1 MSSGKRLNDVRGAQ
15 KANMTR
21 ESHTKTSCL
30 TWRYQTVKILESS
43 FRAFRPRLKTKLK
56 HWLNISYIIR
66 YGFLTRN
73 TNKSLVW
80 QLSKI
85 GWYLHE
91 HASIV
96 FSFCWICSVNVE
108 YYVAFLFALAV
119 STKYLAKA
127 WSVNEIFIAA
137 LHVRTALRHHFKT
150 PRPCTNDYCSN
161 SHLVIHV
168 PNFAYFFL
176 NSWCIYCAVWGTM
189 SAARAAMGTRGTKT
203 KRTTW

>member
-56 HWLNISYIIR
+56 HWLNISCIIR

-119 STKYLAKA
+119 STKYLDKA
-127 WSVNEIFIAA
+127 WSVNEIFIAVLRV
-137 LHVRTALRHHFKT
+137 LHCVITLK
-150 PRPCTNDYCSN
+150 RPDHGPMIVIQTQSPGHTCTEFC
-161 SHLVIHV
+161 I
-168 PNFAYFFL
+168 FFL
-176 NSWCIYCAVWGTM
+176 
-189 SAARAAMGTRGTKT
+189 K
-203 KRTTW
+203 